1 MGLGWYAEWER
12 EKEEREEEMFEE
24 EERKRQQLIEE
35 NKRNDVAILKTQEQF
50 KLYECENGQFSLF
63 PPIKIVKN
71 KTKKSTKK
79 DVNITKRVE
88 EKLST
93 NESDSLVD
101 DIEI

>member
-35 NKRNDVAILKTQEQF
+35 NKKNDVAILKTQEQF

-63 PPIKIVKN
+63 PPIKIVKSE
-71 KTKKSTKK
+71 TKKTAKK
-79 DVNITKRVE
+79 DDITKREE

-93 NESDSLVD
+93 NESDSFVD